1 MPKIVPEREK
11 LAAASGAKTA
21 SAPKKKRK
29 LATTMDEFSDE
40 IREDVAE
47 PVAVKAAKKK
57 TKKEIL
63 AEKRDPKNRSFV
75 VSDMLAAAIT
85 GEKNHTGAR
94 GSIVVA
100 EENELVTGLPL
111 PSLAMEYLL
120 ASSVLPLGRLIHLYG
135 QWASCKS
142 TLLYEIFRWHVMC
155 GGLGF
160 LAETEQKISTDM
172 WQNYISVGGSP
183 RGAFCTCKYVEA
195 WQQYVLDKLQFCRK
209 RMDGTVAEPGV
220 GRIIPVALGLDS
232 LAACMS
238 EKTHD
243 QILSDGH
250 ATRGFAVEAAL
261 NARFLRV
268 FKTELDELPMTFVL
282 VNHLT
287 QRTDTMTQNV
297 VEGTLGGVFSN
308 FAATLELKLRRIGK
322 KQTMADHEQNN
333 IRIQCMK
340 NSFGPDNRVINVGV
354 KYWYAKKRGET
365 SAVPIGSRF
374 DWHTATFDL
383 IEKLLTGAQATQC
396 KKVLELE
403 RTVVGR
409 DTLVYSKALGVT
421 KSDAMDIEQLG
432 EVLMQNKPVVAK
444 LRELLQIRVRPVF
457 EPAKYYESSVFKVRS
472 REEAVGIA

>member
-1 MPKIVPEREK
+1 MAKIVPERE
-11 LAAASGAKTA
+11 LAAAGVSTTG
-21 SAPKKKRK
+21 SPPRKKKR
-29 LATTMDEFSDE
+29 LATSDSLDFE
-40 IREDVAE
+40 VNE
-47 PVAVKAAKKK
+47 PAKVEPKAPKKK
-57 TKKEIL
+57 TKKEAL
-63 AEKRDPKNRSFV
+63 AERRDPRNRSFV
-75 VSDMLAAAIT
+75 VSDMLSAAILD
-85 GEKNHTGAR
+85 EKNHTGAR

-100 EENELVTGLPL
+100 EEDELITGLPL

-135 QWASCKS
+135 AWASCKS
-142 TLLYEIFRWHVMC
+142 TLLYEIFRWHVLC

-172 WQNYISVGGSP
+172 WQNYISIGGKP
-183 RGAFCTCKYVEA
+183 RGAFCTCKFVEA
-195 WQQYVLDKLQFCRK
+195 WQQYVLDKLKFCRK

-243 QILSDGH
+243 QIMSDGH

-282 VNHLT
+282 VNHMT
-287 QRTDTMTQNV
+287 QRTDSVTQNV

-308 FAATLELKLRRIGK
+308 FAATMELKLRRIGK

-333 IRIQCMK
+333 VRIQCMK
-340 NSFGPDNRVINVGV
+340 NSFGPDNRTITVGV
-354 KYWYAKKRGET
+354 KYWFSKKRGET
-365 SAVPIGSRF
+365 SAVPVGSRF
-374 DWHTATFDL
+374 DWHTSTFDL
-383 IEKLLTGAQATQC
+383 IEKQLVGSQATQC

-403 RTVVGR
+403 RTTVGR
-409 DTLVYSKALGVT
+409 DTLVYSKALGIS
-421 KSDAMDIEQLG
+421 KGDAMDLESLG
-432 EVLMQNKPVVAK
+432 EVLMQNKPVVAR
-444 LRELLQIRVRPVF
+444 LRELLQIKVRPVF
-457 EPAKYYESSVFKVRS
+457 GPAQHYESEIFKTRS